1 MVAKNLPAA
10 IEETWGHEGG
20 LSLDRN
26 DRGNWTT
33 GKIGQG
39 TLKGTKYGIAAHAYP
54 NLDIRNLTRDQAAE
68 IYRRDYWGAVR
79 GDELPG
85 GPDVVTFDGAIN
97 SGPGRA
103 IKWLQKA
110 VGVTADGGFGP
121 LTMNAVRAVTNW
133 VEGVKRICAYRMS
146 FLRALSSWARYGN
159 GWSTRVARVE
169 AFGIRLATEAQGRSP
184 RPVLASEAATA
195 EASQRRN
202 RRAAQATGGATAA
215 DGAGAG
221 AVDNATSPPT
231 DAVSDASTLTAILIA
246 LAIAGIVAIAF
257 FLWRSHVQ
265 KQRAGALRNE
275 AAAKSRG
282 TI

>member
-10 IEETWGHEGG
+10 LEETWGHEGG

-39 TLKGTKYGIAAHAYP
+39 ALKGTKYGIAAHAYP

-85 GPDVVTFDGAIN
+85 GPDVVAFDGAIN
-97 SGPGRA
+97 CGPGRA

-133 VEGVKRICAYRMS
+133 VEGVKRIRAYRLS
-146 FLRALSSWARYGN
+146 FLQALSSWARYGD

-169 AFGIRLATEAQGRSP
+169 AFGIRLALEAGGRAAS
-184 RPVLASEAATA
+184 PVLALEAVGA
-195 EASQRRN
+195 EKSRRRN

-215 DGAGAG
+215 DGAGAVETTT
-221 AVDNATSPPT
+221 APPI
-231 DAVSDASTLTAILIA
+231 DAVMDPSILPAILIA
-246 LAIAGIVAIAF
+246 LAIAGIVAVGF
-257 FLWRSHVQ
+257 FVWRSHVQ